1 METCLFEASMEPMG
15 VYICLADNTRLHT
28 KMDVAYLI
36 VRTRHSKVLNEVLDV
51 KINGFSFIVKLVE
64 EFQGPH
70 RIIILES
77 LSSDSLSNEDSNEF
91 YDVLKEED
99 EGCYMAE
106 PDVRCPP
113 ESNKKEVEDPINPL
127 SNQELVVFNENDNNP
142 RCPKS

>member
-1 METCLFEASMEPMG
+1 
-15 VYICLADNTRLHT
+15 
-28 KMDVAYLI
+28 MDVACLI

-64 EFQGPH
+64 EFQGLH

-77 LSSDSLSNEDSNEF
+77 LSSNSSSNEDSNEF

-106 PDVRCPP
+106 PDVGCPP
-113 ESNKKEVEDPINPL
+113 
-127 SNQELVVFNENDNNP
+127 
-142 RCPKS
+142 